1 MRFVFKRFFMP
12 KIYDYFGIVFLFYSS
27 EYEPVHVHARY
38 GDYETIFDIIF
49 EDGKVKEIKTR
60 NSKGVENLPPAKF
73 KDASDFVKK
82 YAVEIAM
89 KWYKVF
95 VLKEKVSCEEINKRV

>member
-1 MRFVFKRFFMP
+1 MP

-27 EYEPVHVHARY
+27 EHEPVHVHAKY

-60 NSKGVENLPPAKF
+60 SSKGVENLPPAKF

-82 YAVEIAM
+82 ICGGNCHEMV
-89 KWYKVF
+89 
-95 VLKEKVSCEEINKRV
+95 